1 MVRPPLLRLRGR
13 AAHRAG
19 PARAPRIPPVYRL
32 GEGPSLH
39 GFIEGTPLDA
49 LAPAGTPVAAGHLG
63 QIMEMFTHLSA
74 VRPDGFSVPRL
85 CRAEDRP
92 VDGDS
97 AGFLRS
103 LIRFTRERA
112 YRRHLPRYGRLFNQ
126 LGLPRG
132 ALGPRS
138 PLAAAAAAL
147 TPRPFSLLHG
157 DLHRANFI
165 VDDAG
170 GLWTID
176 WELAMLGDPLYDLAT
191 HLYLMN
197 YPAGQQR
204 EVIRRWQALMS
215 RALPGSTAGTEED
228 LPRYLAYKRA
238 QSVYT
243 DIVRHASALHSA
255 SSAQVRRERLR
266 ASAKDVHQVL
276 TRGAGLSG
284 CVRCP
289 RPRKWKTRTGR
300 SALYGRSAAEDS
312 CPGPRPADR
321 EDDPDARTRRLRE
334 VRTARLRRPRMHP
347 LPQQPPGRHRRAA
360 AHHLRRERDAAARR
374 GPAGRA
380 GRGLRQ
386 PALVSDGTARRIEQ
400 ALTQEEVTA
409 AEGAYP
415 TGYADGLIRTL
426 HATGRGLAVT
436 TNNSRE
442 SVERYLRARG
452 LLKLFEGHVH
462 GRFYDG
468 AGLRIKPDPDCLL
481 RALEST
487 GVAAQDAVMIGDAA
501 RDLVAARAA
510 GVEFVGYAR
519 NERKERELR
528 EAGAAHIVPSLR
540 EVLLA
545 VDPCAHV

>member
-1 MVRPPLLRLRGR
+1 MTSTALHKATEVGSVHGPLRGYHREWYVVSPAADFPGTGRVKVGEPREDALWFDRRCFASEDALLTELARR
-13 AAHRAG
+13 AL
-19 PARAPRIPPVYRL
+19 PRIPPVYRL

-276 TRGAGLSG
+276 TRGAE
-284 CVRCP
+284 
-289 RPRKWKTRTGR
+289 
-300 SALYGRSAAEDS
+300 ALG
-312 CPGPRPADR
+312 
-321 EDDPDARTRRLRE
+321 LRE
-334 VRTARLRRPRMHP
+334 VPTPAEVEDAYGAFGAVRPV
-347 LPQQPPGRHRRAA
+347 
-360 AHHLRRERDAAARR
+360 R
-374 GPAGRA
+374 G
-380 GRGLRQ
+380 
-386 PALVSDGTARRIEQ
+386 
-400 ALTQEEVTA
+400 
-409 AEGAYP
+409 
-415 TGYADGLIRTL
+415 
-426 HATGRGLAVT
+426 
-436 TNNSRE
+436 
-442 SVERYLRARG
+442 
-452 LLKLFEGHVH
+452 
-462 GRFYDG
+462 
-468 AGLRIKPDPDCLL
+468 
-481 RALEST
+481 
-487 GVAAQDAVMIGDAA
+487 
-501 RDLVAARAA
+501 
-510 GVEFVGYAR
+510 
-519 NERKERELR
+519 
-528 EAGAAHIVPSLR
+528 
-540 EVLLA
+540 
-545 VDPCAHV
+545 